1 MKQQVVGRASRHAS
15 SSGMRKA
22 SKSNHAKYLSYK
34 YAMTR
39 MEEAIKKRF
48 YLEAVMIAESVISDR
63 LLSATAHGKAS
74 SAASAQKHLGLSVL
88 IDRGKSIGL
97 PPALAIELH
106 AWRVA
111 RNQVAH
117 AVAKSAPNEPTMSV
131 DLFCEQAESAA
142 KQGQRLVNVMKRWC
156 ESAKRRGRETA
167 IFTFTL
173 SRTLVLDSEQARQFA
188 RAVGLK
194 SVSQLKSL
202 AKSVRSGDRRKV
214 NEKSYLALD
223 RRFLP
228 RMRLEVFFENFNS
241 PEAIFGA
248 KSRLTKVS
256 PLEGRI
262 LYFGVWDGDDDGAV
276 SVEITLEAA
285 CALPILAHI
294 DIENPDHITDTQVEE
309 QLRECRNMFN
319 FSFRGFEYDDDEA
332 LDHEWSARWSSS
344 AVPEAD

>member
-1 MKQQVVGRASRHAS
+1 MKQQVVGKTSGRAS
-15 SSGMRKA
+15 SSGTHKA
-22 SKSNHAKYLSYK
+22 SKPNHAKYLSYK
-34 YAMTR
+34 YAITR
-39 MEEAIKKRF
+39 MEEAINKRF
-48 YLEAVMIAESVISDR
+48 FLEAVMIAESVISDR
-63 LLSATAHGKAS
+63 LLSATANRKPVS
-74 SAASAQKHLGLSVL
+74 TASAQKHSGLSVL
-88 IDRGKSIGL
+88 IDRAKSIGL
-97 PPALAIELH
+97 PPDLATELH
-106 AWRVA
+106 AWRVV

-131 DLFCEQAESAA
+131 DMFCEQAESAA

-156 ESAKRRGRETA
+156 ESAKRGGRETA

-173 SRTLVLDSEQARQFA
+173 SRTLVLDSEQAGQFA

-194 SVSQLKSL
+194 SVPQLKSL

-228 RMRLEVFFENFNS
+228 RMRLEVFFEAFNS
-241 PEAIFGA
+241 PEVIFGA
-248 KSRLTKVS
+248 KSRLTKAS
-256 PLEGRI
+256 PPKGRI
-262 LYFGVWDGDDDGAV
+262 LYFGVWDGDDEGAV
-276 SVEITLEAA
+276 SVEITLEAT

-294 DIENPDHITDTQVEE
+294 DIENPDHVTDTQIEE

-319 FSFRGFEYDDDEA
+319 FSFRGFEYDDDEV
-332 LDHEWSARWSSS
+332 LDHEWSARWISS